1 MGFIGMI
8 LTESGRSLMAS
19 AISEDN
25 PLKITHIQMGDGS
38 CDGSF
43 SKKKALS
50 QMVMQL
56 PVKSV
61 KRNGGEVVVNCD
73 FNSKEAPKGFYFREI
88 GIIGNGVLCY
98 YDNSGEDA
106 EYIDPGAEA
115 VVKQKRLRFTLKIS
129 NDVSVQVNITS
140 GLYALKE
147 EVEADVGELR
157 DVFNEALVDK
167 VDKTGDVSNT
177 TAAFTQA
184 ADRTN
189 IRTGEKMSAIFGKI
203 AKWFA
208 DLKTVAFTA
217 NYADLSGRPTIPAA
231 VAVKGNA
238 ESSYRTGNV
247 NLTPANIGA
256 AASGH
261 THSYA
266 GSSSAGGAA
275 TSAVKLASSAG
286 SELNPVYFS
295 GGKPVACAGSI
306 GKMHTKKFIDVS
318 TDEYQLANSVGLG
331 EGYIWPCYY
340 NQFKEIPAFS
350 DIESYKDTPINIYVR
365 ASIPGAGYSGIAHY
379 VLWDKKFYLLGQNGP
394 CPNTGLKPFVS
405 CTAGFATFIG
415 IKVSEAYKVSF
426 SLTICAIY

>member
-1 MGFIGMI
+1 MGFTGMT

-203 AKWFA
+203 DKWFA

-217 NYADLSGRPTIPAA
+217 NYADLSGRPTIPVA

-306 GKMHTKKFIDVS
+306 GKMRTKKFIDVS
-318 TDEYQLANSVGLG
+318 TNEYQLANNVGLG
-331 EGYIWPCYY
+331 EGYFWPCYY
-340 NQFKEIPAFS
+340 NQLKDLAAFS
-350 DIESYKDTPINIYVR
+350 DIEEYSDVPINFYV
-365 ASIPGAGYSGIAHY
+365 SLHIPGRRYEGIAHY
-379 VLWDKKFYLLGQNGP
+379 ILWNKKFYLLGQDAP
-394 CPNTGLKPFVS
+394 CPSASIKPFRS
-405 CTAGFATFIG
+405 CTADYITFIG
-415 IKVSEAYKVSF
+415 FMVSDVYKDTF
-426 SLTICAIY
+426 SLTICATY

>member
-1 MGFIGMI
+1 M
-8 LTESGRSLMAS
+8 
-19 AISEDN
+19 
-25 PLKITHIQMGDGS
+25 
-38 CDGSF
+38 
-43 SKKKALS
+43 
-50 QMVMQL
+50 
-56 PVKSV
+56 
-61 KRNGGEVVVNCD
+61 
-73 FNSKEAPKGFYFREI
+73 
-88 GIIGNGVLCY
+88 LCY

-129 NDVSVQVNITS
+129 NDISIQVNITS

-208 DLKTVAFTA
+208 DLKTVAFTG

-238 ESSYRTGNV
+238 EGSYRTGNV

-256 AASGH
+256 AAAGH

-275 TSAVKLASSAG
+275 TSAVKLTSSAG
-286 SELNPVYFS
+286 SAVKPVYFS
-295 GGKPVACAGSI
+295 GGKPVACAGSVGTTRI
-306 GKMHTKKFIDVS
+306 KTFSNIS
-318 TDEYQLANSVGLG
+318 ISEYQSANSVGLG
-331 EGYIWPCYY
+331 DGYFWPCYY
-340 NQFKEIPAFS
+340 SQLKDLSAFS
-350 DIESYKDTPINIYVR
+350 DVESYSDVPINFYV
-365 ASIPGAGYSGIAHY
+365 SLVIPERRYEGIAHY
-379 VLWDKKFYLLGQNGP
+379 ILYNKKFHLLGQDAP
-394 CPNTGLKPFVS
+394 CPSASIKPFRS
-405 CTAGFATFIG
+405 CTADYITFIG
-415 IKVSEAYKVSF
+415 FMVSEVYKDTF
-426 SLTICAIY
+426 SLTICATY

>member
-1 MGFIGMI
+1 
-8 LTESGRSLMAS
+8 
-19 AISEDN
+19 
-25 PLKITHIQMGDGS
+25 
-38 CDGSF
+38 
-43 SKKKALS
+43 
-50 QMVMQL
+50 
-56 PVKSV
+56 
-61 KRNGGEVVVNCD
+61 
-73 FNSKEAPKGFYFREI
+73 
-88 GIIGNGVLCY
+88 
-98 YDNSGEDA
+98 
-106 EYIDPGAEA
+106 
-115 VVKQKRLRFTLKIS
+115 
-129 NDVSVQVNITS
+129 
-140 GLYALKE
+140 
-147 EVEADVGELR
+147 
-157 DVFNEALVDK
+157 
-167 VDKTGDVSNT
+167 
-177 TAAFTQA
+177 
-184 ADRTN
+184 
-189 IRTGEKMSAIFGKI
+189 MSAILGKI

-208 DLKTVAFTA
+208 DLKTVAFTG

-365 ASIPGAGYSGIAHY
+365 ASIPGAGYGGMAHY
-379 VLWDKKFYLLGQNGP
+379 ILWNKSFYLLGQNGP